1 MSKLGRYASNRIKT
15 EALSADK
22 TVDVS
27 DCGTMFLYTETASF
41 NTIQLPSVAAAGKG
55 WWIRV
60 VVTAMIGGDVD
71 CSIKQDAS
79 DSANL
84 VKVRF
89 LDGTGGAVTQT
100 AGDGVT
106 IIGDTAVVGDYVE
119 LWCDGVSW
127 HGVAVCS
134 ASGGLIKFD
143 A

>member
-100 AGDGVT
+100 A
-106 IIGDTAVVGDYVE
+106 
-119 LWCDGVSW
+119 
-127 HGVAVCS
+127 
-134 ASGGLIKFD
+134 
-143 A
+143 